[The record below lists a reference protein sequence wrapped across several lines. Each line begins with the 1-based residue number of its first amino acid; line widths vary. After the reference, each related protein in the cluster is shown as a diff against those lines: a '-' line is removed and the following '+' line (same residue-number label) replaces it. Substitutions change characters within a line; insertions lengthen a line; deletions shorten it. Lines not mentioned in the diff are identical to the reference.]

1 MDRVPPPG
9 ASTAGRTPSPATAA
23 VNYEF
28 GEVTT
33 RAGNGRSHERGRVAR
48 RGRRFEILTG
58 LFRDLEGIL
67 MP

>member
-1 MDRVPPPG
+1 
-9 ASTAGRTPSPATAA
+9 
-23 VNYEF
+23 VNYEL

-33 RAGNGRSHERGRVAR
+33 RVGNRRSHERGRVAR
-48 RGRRFEILTG
+48 RDRRFEILTG

>member
-1 MDRVPPPG
+1 M
-9 ASTAGRTPSPATAA
+9 
-23 VNYEF
+23 F

-33 RAGNGRSHERGRVAR
+33 RAVNGRSHKRGRVAR